1 MTAIIDRQLVRAL
14 TVVPA
19 AAVILANIIGTGV
32 FVKARVMICNVGTP
46 GMVLTVWVV
55 AGILTLAGALVYAE
69 LGTMMPRSGGEFH
82 FVGAGFGRR
91 WAFLYGWT
99 KTVALGASNAAVAII
114 FVIFLNDLTG
124 GALPPLAIQTLPC
137 CKSSARS
144 IHWPGC
150 VSAGRRFLGRLRHG
164 CHWRNLRGRA
174 QQRQIGMEWFRRSN
188 ARCVVGLQRLG
199 RYCPAWR

>member
-1 MTAIIDRQLVRAL
+1 MTSPTVAHDRQLIRAL

-91 WAFLYGWT
+91 WAFGDHLLINQYIHGHT
-99 KTVALGASNAAVAII
+99 DACNRRHRI
-114 FVIFLNDLTG
+114 DHRR
-124 GALPPLAIQTLPC
+124 LAI
-137 CKSSARS
+137 
-144 IHWPGC
+144 
-150 VSAGRRFLGRLRHG
+150 V
-164 CHWRNLRGRA
+164 
-174 QQRQIGMEWFRRSN
+174 
-188 ARCVVGLQRLG
+188 
-199 RYCPAWR
+199 